1 MSITLLSLRGI
12 QYGAELQSYEFI
24 TIFLKNETILFKT
37 KGMKQHLSLISKSL
51 EMFFFSVHAG
61 RTRNVVQALRVIQLF
76 TLKSLI
82 IMSMNNSAAY
92 SNRL

>member
-1 MSITLLSLRGI
+1 MSITLLSLPGI

-51 EMFFFSVHAG
+51 EMFFFFSSRWQNAECCSSPEGDSIVY
-61 RTRNVVQALRVIQLF
+61 
-76 TLKSLI
+76 SEI
-82 IMSMNNSAAY
+82 INYYVNE
-92 SNRL
+92 